1 MASTPL
7 DSLTSSLRDLGY
19 PDKNA
24 AIPDVGATDWSGVEA
39 TQTVLDALGT
49 APNGYLLMG
58 KTGTAPLAEP
68 VIAPTLTA
76 GTAGSLT
83 PGEYTIGFTYLNI
96 YGETQLGTTT
106 AITLASPDDSIHVA
120 AITPPA
126 GVDNVAT
133 YATQADGSTLYQVN
147 FGDGSAFDIT
157 TIPGTPPFT
166 AEPPTANTTGSE
178 DHLVQGLPTGTHG
191 IGIEPGAGSLNI
203 KTAFSGDV
211 SVALDGT
218 ATVTKLQG
226 FPMSNAAPTS
236 GQGQI
241 WNSTTSQYEP
251 TDIAGTAPATSTA
264 EGIVRVSVEAVDTAH
279 PVAVGLND
287 PLYGQVEHGAS
298 LPGGTPANGAQF
310 MLDTEPNLYVG
321 VGGTWTPVAGGGGGG
336 SSSDASNTV
345 KGITKL
351 SVAPVSSTD
360 PIAVGD
366 NDSRMTDSRTPTGS
380 AGGSLGGTYPNP
392 TIADAGASTKGLT
405 KLSVAPV
412 SGTDP
417 IAVGDNDSRMS
428 DSRTPTGSAGGD
440 LTGTYPNPTLTTSGV
455 SAGSYTN
462 ANITVDNKG
471 RVTAA
476 SNGSGGGTATIPSG
490 SSFPGSPSDGDLFLR
505 TDITPPGIYY
515 YDAGITTWVLTGDG
529 TTGGSIPDA
538 STSTKGLVKLS
549 TAPVSGSDPIAVGDN
564 DSRMTDSRT
573 PNGSAGGDLTGTY
586 PNPTFAT
593 SGVTAGSYTNA
604 NITVDAKGRVT
615 SASNGT
621 GGGGSTSPSY
631 TLASQGMTITSD
643 SDLSGY
649 TATAANDGDT
659 ATTRWV
665 SADTAPH
672 WLVID
677 LGAAASIG
685 KWVVYHENG
694 GADFITKDFSLQN
707 SSDGSSW
714 ANIDVV
720 SGNTAQVTT
729 RIFAAT
735 SARYWRLY
743 ITAPTQNTGSAAGD
757 TKSRIYEF
765 QLYSF
770 DPGTFAGVTVYND
783 SNQSI
788 STATDTVLAFNQEE
802 FDIGDFHDNSTNNS
816 RLTIPSGQAGYYDVT
831 ATVQFAANATG
842 SREASIRKNGSTV
855 VTTARS
861 AAAPDGTTNLVVTR
875 KLYLDVSD
883 YVEVIVNQN
892 SGGSLNVEYSGSE
905 APIFSALRLS

>member
-83 PGEYTIGFTYLNI
+83 PGEYTIGFTYLNT

-321 VGGTWTPVAGGGGGG
+321 VGGTWTPVAGGGGG
-336 SSSDASNTV
+336 SSSDASSTV
-345 KGITKL
+345 KGIAKL
-351 SVAPVSSTD
+351 SVDPVSSTD

-380 AGGSLGGTYPNP
+380 AGG
-392 TIADAGASTKGLT
+392 
-405 KLSVAPV
+405 
-412 SGTDP
+412 
-417 IAVGDNDSRMS
+417 
-428 DSRTPTGSAGGD
+428 D
-440 LTGTYPNPTLTTSGV
+440 LTGTYPNPGVGKVGGIAISGTPAIGDVLTATSTSAAHWAAPSGGGSGDATSIQGVNV
-455 SAGSYTN
+455 SATSPTDHQVLTYNNGTSEIEWQDPT
-462 ANITVDNKG
+462 G
-471 RVTAA
+471 GLSSSLA
-476 SNGSGGGTATIPSG
+476 SGKLYVGNGSGVATAQTPGGDVVMDNAGVFTVEKVNGNTFATTTPSAGNVPTWNNTTSQYEPMAPAGGSGGADATSIQGVNVSSTAPTNGQALVYDSGTSQYIPGSVSGSVPDASSSTKGIVKLTNDFGGTAD
-490 SSFPGSPSDGDLFLR
+490 SPSVVAIDGVA
-505 TDITPPGIYY
+505 ISGTPASG
-515 YDAGITTWVLTGDG
+515 DVLT
-529 TTGGSIPDA
+529 
-538 STSTKGLVKLS
+538 
-549 TAPVSGSDPIAVGDN
+549 
-564 DSRMTDSRT
+564 
-573 PNGSAGGDLTGTY
+573 
-586 PNPTFAT
+586 AT
-593 SGVTAGSYTNA
+593 SS
-604 NITVDAKGRVT
+604 
-615 SASNGT
+615 SAAHWAAPS
-621 GGGGSTSPSY
+621 GGGGGTFSGAHVYHDADQS
-631 TLASQGMTITSD
+631 ITSGG
-643 SDLSGY
+643 SWQTLS
-649 TATAANDGDT
+649 
-659 ATTRWV
+659 
-665 SADTAPH
+665 
-672 WLVID
+672 
-677 LGAAASIG
+677 
-685 KWVVYHENG
+685 
-694 GADFITKDFSLQN
+694 
-707 SSDGSSW
+707 
-714 ANIDVV
+714 
-720 SGNTAQVTT
+720 
-729 RIFAAT
+729 
-735 SARYWRLY
+735 
-743 ITAPTQNTGSAAGD
+743 
-757 TKSRIYEF
+757 
-765 QLYSF
+765 
-770 DPGTFAGVTVYND
+770 
-783 SNQSI
+783 
-788 STATDTVLAFNQEE
+788 FNQEQ
-802 FDIGDFHDNSTNNS
+802 FDTDTYHDNSTNNS
-816 RLTIPSGQAGYYDVT
+816 RLTIPTGKGGYFTFSAALRADTGGSGQFQVAMK
-831 ATVQFAANATG
+831 
-842 SREASIRKNGSTV
+842 KNN
-855 VTTARS
+855 TTYIAIS
-861 AAAPDGTTNLVVTR
+861 AVDLTTSGAH
-875 KLYLDVSD
+875 YLTFSSPIIPLSDTD
-883 YVEVIVNQN
+883 YVELMVSQ
-892 SGGSLNVEYSGSE
+892 STGSTISIQGVGNTDYS
-905 APIFSALRLS
+905 PRFSILKVG